1 LAIESRQS
9 SKLIHNPEV
18 KKRFNQLSPEML
30 TRKSTFEYRRKTQQD
45 RLQLPSFPTTTVGSF
60 PQTKEVRFARAKLQK
75 KEFTTEQYNRFIEEE
90 IEKCVKI
97 QEELGIDVLVHGE
110 FERNDM
116 VEFFGENLEGYL
128 FTHNGWVSSYGTRCV
143 KPPIIYGDVHRSK
156 PMTVDISKFAQSLTK
171 KPMKGMLTGPITC
184 LQWSFVRNDQPRSD
198 TAFQLALALRD
209 EVTDLETAGIPVIQ
223 IDEPAIREGLPL
235 RRSDWDKYLKWAV
248 DAFLIT
254 STGVRDDTQIHT
266 HMCYSDFNDIFPS
279 IKAMDADVISI
290 ESSRSD
296 LKLLKAFRDFEY
308 VNDIGPGLYDI
319 HSPRVPTVE
328 EMKEKVQTYL
338 KYLKPQQIWVNP
350 DCGLKTRAW
359 PEVLASLSNMVKVAQ
374 HYRQ

>member
-1 LAIESRQS
+1 
-9 SKLIHNPEV
+9 
-18 KKRFNQLSPEML
+18 
-30 TRKSTFEYRRKTQQD
+30 
-45 RLQLPSFPTTTVGSF
+45 
-60 PQTKEVRFARAKLQK
+60 
-75 KEFTTEQYNRFIEEE
+75 
-90 IEKCVKI
+90 
-97 QEELGIDVLVHGE
+97 
-110 FERNDM
+110 
-116 VEFFGENLEGYL
+116 
-128 FTHNGWVSSYGTRCV
+128 
-143 KPPIIYGDVHRSK
+143 
-156 PMTVDISKFAQSLTK
+156 
-171 KPMKGMLTGPITC
+171 
-184 LQWSFVRNDQPRSD
+184 
-198 TAFQLALALRD
+198 LALALRD